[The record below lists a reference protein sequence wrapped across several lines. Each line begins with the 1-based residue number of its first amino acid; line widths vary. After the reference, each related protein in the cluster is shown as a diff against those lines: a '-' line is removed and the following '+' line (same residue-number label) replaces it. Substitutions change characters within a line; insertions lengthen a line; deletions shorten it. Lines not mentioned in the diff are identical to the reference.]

1 MKRHIATGATLL
13 VLLTTLGSCASVDEI
28 RPGAL
33 DTGRADFSRLVILG
47 DSFGA
52 GIQSNGLVERN
63 QRTSFGALV
72 ARQAGVDDFEI
83 PAVAEPGVP
92 KLLGILSLS
101 PLSIGMPPP
110 VDDPG
115 AYPGRFVN
123 LDLPRPYNNLSIP
136 GARTARML
144 ATNLSGGPPQLDPF
158 VLFAPLILRPQG
170 GTVVSAVDQAAALDP
185 TFLILELGINDLGG
199 GIFNGTT
206 GTITSPLA
214 YASAMT
220 MIVDRLVLGGGEI
233 SGVVLLNVPSPTAYP
248 FMTTIPWFV
257 TTPAGE
263 PVLDGAGHVIPLI
276 GMVAG
281 QARPLPPGSL
291 VTLQAAPLLAQGFG
305 LPPGIPGANGQPLP
319 DNVVLDNAAGGERA
333 TAEEIVAAYN
343 RDLRTLA
350 RTIGATYVD
359 LDAVLQDAVE
369 GLTVGGVE
377 MSADFVTGG
386 LFSLDGI
393 HPSSLGHALAANVVI
408 EAINRDFGANIPPV
422 NLNEFLGV
430 TYDRGRVAPTGA
442 MAIAPGAMDPAAPA
456 QTLRF
461 FPAHW

>member
-1 MKRHIATGATLL
+1 MKRRIAHGAGLL
-13 VLLTTLGSCASVDEI
+13 VLLATLGSCASVDEI
-28 RPGAL
+28 RPGTL

-63 QRTSFGALV
+63 QRTSFAALV
-72 ARQAGVDDFEI
+72 ARQAEADDFQI

-123 LDLPRPYNNLSIP
+123 LGLPRPYNNLSIP

-144 ATNLSGGPPQLDPF
+144 ATNLAGGPPQLDPF
-158 VLFAPLILRPQG
+158 VLYAPLILRPQG
-170 GTVVSAVDQAAALDP
+170 GVVVSAVDQAAALDP

-199 GIFNGTT
+199 GIFNGTAS
-206 GTITSPLA
+206 TITSPLD

-220 MIVDRLVLGGGEI
+220 MIVDRLVPGGDGVT
-233 SGVVLLNVPSPTAYP
+233 GVVILNVPSPTSYP

-257 TTPAGE
+257 TTPDGE
-263 PVLDGAGHVIPLI
+263 PVLDGAGQVIPLI

-291 VTLQAAPLLAQGFG
+291 VTLQAGPLLAQGFG
-305 LPPGIPGANGQPLP
+305 LPPGLPGANGQPLP
-319 DNVVLDNAAGGERA
+319 DNVVLDNGAGGERA
-333 TAEEIVAAYN
+333 TAEGIVAAYN

-359 LDAVLQDAVE
+359 LDAVLQDAVD

-393 HPSSLGHALAANVVI
+393 HPSSLGHALAANVII
-408 EAINRDFGANIPPV
+408 EEINRDFGANIPPV
-422 NLNEFLGV
+422 NVNEFLGV
-430 TYDRGRVAPTGA
+430 TYDRATVAPTGVVT
-442 MAIAPGAMDPAAPA
+442 PPFAAWSADAVA
-456 QTLRF
+456 QTLRL
-461 FPAHW
+461 FPAHR

>member
-1 MKRHIATGATLL
+1 
-13 VLLTTLGSCASVDEI
+13 
-28 RPGAL
+28 
-33 DTGRADFSRLVILG
+33 
-47 DSFGA
+47 
-52 GIQSNGLVERN
+52 
-63 QRTSFGALV
+63 
-72 ARQAGVDDFEI
+72 
-83 PAVAEPGVP
+83 
-92 KLLGILSLS
+92 
-101 PLSIGMPPP
+101 
-110 VDDPG
+110 
-115 AYPGRFVN
+115 
-123 LDLPRPYNNLSIP
+123 
-136 GARTARML
+136 
-144 ATNLSGGPPQLDPF
+144 
-158 VLFAPLILRPQG
+158 
-170 GTVVSAVDQAAALDP
+170 
-185 TFLILELGINDLGG
+185 
-199 GIFNGTT
+199 
-206 GTITSPLA
+206 
-214 YASAMT
+214 
-220 MIVDRLVLGGGEI
+220 
-233 SGVVLLNVPSPTAYP
+233 
-248 FMTTIPWFV
+248 
-257 TTPAGE
+257 
-263 PVLDGAGHVIPLI
+263 
-276 GMVAG
+276 VAG

-359 LDAVLQDAVE
+359 LDAVLRDAVA

-430 TYDRGRVAPTGA
+430 MYDRGPVAPTGVVT
-442 MAIAPGAMDPAAPA
+442 PPFAAWSADAVA